1 LFFVD
6 YGSIEI
12 VPKINIRLL
21 QSKFSTYS
29 AQAVHCGL
37 YACMNYNYSREIS
50 ESFADMVEHQVLEA
64 QVHPPIP
71 EVIIQDNFLCFIFIF
86 LF

>member
-21 QSKFSTYS
+21 QSRFSTF
-29 AQAVHCGL
+29 ATQAIHCGL
-37 YACMNYNYSREIS
+37 YKCLDYNYPREIS
-50 ESFADMVEHQVLEA
+50 ESFADMVERHVLKA
-64 QVHPPIP
+64 QIHPPIP
-71 EVIIQDNFLCFIFIF
+71 EVIV
-86 LF
+86 